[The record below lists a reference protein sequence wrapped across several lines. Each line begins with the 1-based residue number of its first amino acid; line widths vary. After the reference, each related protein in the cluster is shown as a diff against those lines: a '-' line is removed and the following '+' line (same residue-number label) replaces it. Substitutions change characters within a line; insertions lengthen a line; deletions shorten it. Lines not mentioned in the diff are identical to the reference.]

1 MSARACN
8 ADNMRGV
15 AGVADAETQLHTLPY
30 KWFKGPE
37 HMLTD
42 TFQSFEGRVSCV

>member
-15 AGVADAETQLHTLPY
+15 AGVADVGLKLKVSPC
-30 KWFKGPE
+30 KGSKGPE

-42 TFQSFEGRVSCV
+42 TFQSFEGRVSGV

>member
-1 MSARACN
+1 MSARVCN
-8 ADNMRGV
+8 ADNIRGV
-15 AGVADAETQLHTLPY
+15 AGVADAEPQLHMPPY
-30 KWFKGPE
+30 QWFKGPE

>member
-1 MSARACN
+1 MTARAYI
-8 ADNMRGV
+8 ADNRRGV
-15 AGVADAETQLHTLPY
+15 AGVADAEPQLHMQPY
-30 KWFKGPE
+30 KGFKGPE